1 MKTCFKCNQSKP
13 LTEFYR
19 HPRMADGHLNK
30 CKACTKSDATAHR
43 NQNIERVREY
53 DRLRDNL
60 PHRVAARAEY
70 AKTDAFKASHAA
82 SVARLR
88 VIKADRYAARNAVSN
103 ALRDGRLTPLPCFIC
118 GEKSEAHHPD
128 YSRPLDV
135 VWLCPPHHKQT
146 HAMAR
151 ELMREAA

>member
-30 CKACTKSDATAHR
+30 CKACTKSDSTAHR
-43 NQNIERVREY
+43 NKNIERLREY
-53 DRLRDNL
+53 DRQRANL
-60 PHRVAARAEY
+60 PRRVELRARVVKQWKAAHPDRRA
-70 AKTDAFKASHAA
+70 AQIA
-82 SVARLR
+82 LG
-88 VIKADRYAARNAVSN
+88 NAI
-103 ALRDGRLTPLPCFIC
+103 RDGRIEPQPCFMC
-118 GEKSEAHHPD
+118 GEKAEAHHPD